1 MNWVVFAIA
10 AWVTLGLEFGLRDAL
25 QLGAVNIAPH
35 FAVILLVFVTLWSS
49 QSAALAAGLLLGV
62 ALDLF
67 YQVPLSDA
75 SSVVVLGPHALGCM
89 LAAYAV
95 LNMRALMFRKNVLAI
110 AFLSFV
116 AAALMQVVVTAVLA
130 VRGSY
135 DMVEFGS
142 AASELGQRLASAVYT
157 GVVALAY
164 GAVLGLFRRFFDF
177 QSSRAG
183 GFRIQ

>member
-1 MNWVVFAIA
+1 MSWVVFAIA

-25 QLGAVNIAPH
+25 QLGDLNIAPH
-35 FAVILLVFVTLWSS
+35 FGVVLLVFVTLWAP
-49 QSAALAAGLLLGV
+49 QRAALASGLLIGV

-67 YQVPLSDA
+67 YQVKTSDG
-75 SSVVVLGPHALGCM
+75 SDVVVLGPHALGCL

-110 AFLSFV
+110 AFLSLV
-116 AAALMQVVVTAVLA
+116 AAALMQVVVAALLT
-130 VRGSY
+130 VRASY
-135 DMVEFGS
+135 DVVEFGP
-142 AASELGQRLASAVYT
+142 AAGELGQRLASAAYT

-164 GAVLGLFRRFFDF
+164 GAILGMFRRFFDF
-177 QSSRAG
+177 QSTRAG

>member
-10 AWVTLGLEFGLRDAL
+10 AWITLGFEFGLRDAL
-25 QLGAVNIAPH
+25 QLGDLNIAPH
-35 FAVILLVFVTLWSS
+35 FAIILLVFVTLWSTRG
-49 QSAALAAGLLLGV
+49 AALAAALLLGV

-67 YQVPLSDA
+67 YQVKLNDGSDI
-75 SSVVVLGPHALGCM
+75 VVLGPHALGCL

-95 LNMRALMFRKNVLAI
+95 LNLRALMFRKNVLAI
-110 AFLSFV
+110 AFLSLV
-116 AAALMQVVVTAVLA
+116 AAALAQVVVAALLTAHA
-130 VRGSY
+130 SY
-135 DMVEFGS
+135 DAVEFGP

-157 GVVALAY
+157 GVVAIAY
-164 GAVLGLFRRFFDF
+164 GALLGLFRRFFDF

>member
-10 AWVTLGLEFGLRDAL
+10 AWVTLGFEFGLRDAL
-25 QLGAVNIAPH
+25 QLGDLNIAPH
-35 FAVILLVFVTLWSS
+35 FAIILLVFVTLWAT
-49 QSAALAAGLLLGV
+49 QGAALTAGLLLGI

-67 YQVPLSDA
+67 YQVKLNDGSDI
-75 SSVVVLGPHALGCM
+75 VVLGPHALGCV
-89 LAAYAV
+89 LATYAV

-110 AFLSFV
+110 AFLSLV
-116 AAALMQVVVTAVLA
+116 AAALLQVVVTALLT

-135 DMVEFGS
+135 DAVEFGS
-142 AASELGQRLASAVYT
+142 AASELGQRLASALYT

-164 GAVLGLFRRFFDF
+164 GAILTIFRRFFDF